1 MPRYRLLIEYD
12 GSPFKGWQRQANA
25 PSVQQ
30 AVEEAI
36 EAFVGEPVRLRCAGR
51 TDTGVHALGQVAH
64 VDIPK
69 EMRADRFRDAAN
81 AHLKPQPVS
90 VLAAEVVIGHFDA
103 RLSAI
108 RRHYRY
114 RILDRRAPPAL
125 EAGRVWHVPYGLDVD
140 AIADGASAFLGRH
153 DFTTFRA
160 AECQANSP
168 DRTIEQFSVARVGQ
182 EIDIR
187 VSARSFLHHQV
198 RSMVG
203 ALLPVGRGTWTREDV
218 ARILAARDR
227 SLCPGL
233 APPHGLYLTQ
243 VDYP

>member
-1 MPRYRLLIEYD
+1 MPRYRLTIEYD
-12 GSPFKGWQRQANA
+12 GGLFNGWQRQANA

-36 EAFVGEPVRLRCAGR
+36 EAFVGAPVRLRCAGR

-64 VDIPK
+64 VDVDK
-69 EMRADRFRDAAN
+69 EMRPDKFRDAAN
-81 AHLKPQPVS
+81 AHLKPARVTVLEAS
-90 VLAAEVVIGHFDA
+90 LAARDFDA

-108 RRHYRY
+108 RRHYLY

-125 EAGRVWHVPYGLDVD
+125 DRDRVWHVPYPLD
-140 AIADGASAFLGRH
+140 DGAMAEAGAAYLGRH

-168 DRTIEQFSVARVGQ
+168 LRTIEAFSLERQGR
-182 EIDIR
+182 EIEIR

-203 ALLPVGRGTWTREDV
+203 ALLPVGRGQWGREDI

-227 SLCPGL
+227 ALCPGL
-233 APPHGLYLTQ
+233 APPHGLYFQ
-243 VDYP
+243 RVDY